1 MRYTG
6 IELPAVTTII
16 QVIEQ
21 LKMKLNTLEKTSL
34 LSNFDIDFEYD
45 EVRCLDNFDYIL
57 VFSKERLSIKT
68 NFVAK
73 AYDREGSFKFVIPFP
88 YVEIDHKKIN
98 LIYGWSW
105 EIDEDVRIVFNT
117 NDKAMRDF
125 WYAFDLVQRKYTGHG
140 KAY

>member
-1 MRYTG
+1 
-6 IELPAVTTII
+6 
-16 QVIEQ
+16 
-21 LKMKLNTLEKTSL
+21 MKLSTTEKTSL

-45 EVRCLDNFDYIL
+45 EVRYLDNFDNFDYIL
-57 VFSKERLSIKT
+57 VFSKERLSSET

-73 AYDREGSFKFVIPFP
+73 AYDKEGNFKFIIPFP
-88 YVEIDHKKIN
+88 YVEIDYKTIN

-117 NDKAMRDF
+117 DDRAIRDF
-125 WYAFDLVQRKYTGHG
+125 WYAFDLVQRKYTSHG